1 MLFSIDSLIAE
12 VAGRLGNDGDYDE
25 DPFPHFVIDDLLP
38 KDFVL
43 GLAEEVRTVERFVR
57 YDSPLEVK
65 STCNDWHQFGP
76 YLYRYFSALLSPEV
90 AKVVGD
96 RLGVA
101 GLRADVG
108 LHGGGVHV
116 SGDGGKLNVHQDYS
130 LHPKA
135 AVERRANIIFHVEP
149 MWQESFGGHLEL
161 WSGGVRPVELRRR
174 VLSRFNRMV
183 VFATAPGS
191 WHGYAEPI
199 RCPVSV
205 TRKTLAT
212 YYVSAPSEAA
222 SGRLRAYYAPSYEQL
237 GDPNIEALIRD
248 RLRLAV

>member
-1 MLFSIDSLIAE
+1 MLFPVDSLIGE
-12 VAGRLGNDGDYDE
+12 LSHRLGSDGEYGD
-25 DPFPHFVIDDLLP
+25 DPYPHVVIDDVLP

-43 GLAEEVRTVERFVR
+43 GLTDEIRQMDSWVR
-57 YDSPLEVK
+57 YESPLERK

-76 YLYRYFSALLSPEV
+76 YLYRYFVAMLSHEV

-130 LHPKA
+130 LHPKLA
-135 AVERRANIIFHVEP
+135 LERRVNVIYHVEP

-161 WSGGVRPVELRRR
+161 WSGRSEPVELRRR

-183 VFATAPGS
+183 VFVTSPGS

-199 RCPVSV
+199 RCPSSI
-205 TRKTLAT
+205 TRKTLAS
-212 YYVSAPSEAA
+212 YYVSVPSVTAT
-222 SGRLRAYYAPSYEQL
+222 GRLRAYYAPSDGQL
-237 GDPNIEALIRD
+237 GDPFIEALIRD
-248 RLRLAV
+248 RSR